1 MICAIFTGPPTHSV
15 GGGGQTSNGRW
26 RLSSSVTR
34 CICNVTHH
42 GAASGGSVVL
52 RPVRATPCITKWIY
66 KLQRSWQICHL
77 HSTAKCS
84 KAFDFS
90 QGDLP
95 LWTPIRGSAM
105 FPLPTIGASPCSS
118 SNTAPSL
125 RQISL
130 WAKPTHVITL
140 LVVLADWFGVL
151 LSLAEHRFVEIGLRH
166 SAVVGHVVASH
177 HVRTSDPADRLVVKS
192 RWRRIQDNPPF
203 AVDSTVSLEKQV
215 CRSSLLSGRNVCWP
229 RRMLPLVSHDE
240 YADGTDGRTP
250 DRYVALSVG
259 RGQHNKWGCN
269 F

>member
-1 MICAIFTGPPTHSV
+1 MQRNSPWGSTRRVSRVTSREGDTLYYKMNLQTTKKLANLPSPFDTQMLQSFRLQSGGFAPLNSDQGLCHVPPSHY
-15 GGGGQTSNGRW
+15 RC
-26 RLSSSVTR
+26 LASSS
-34 CICNVTHH
+34 H
-42 GAASGGSVVL
+42 
-52 RPVRATPCITKWIY
+52 
-66 KLQRSWQICHL
+66 
-77 HSTAKCS
+77 
-84 KAFDFS
+84 
-90 QGDLP
+90 
-95 LWTPIRGSAM
+95 
-105 FPLPTIGASPCSS
+105 
-118 SNTAPSL
+118 TAPSL

-177 HVRTSDPADRLVVKS
+177 HVRTSDSADRLVVKS